1 MIIMTPDEL
10 HRLMLGLLRERDEMR
25 TAIGS
30 WDDVDAAAGASAVA
44 AEIRDRVERLR
55 GMMRHASHLVDGIDQ
70 VANLF
75 PANVSARLDAQREL
89 ILADRAALLDTWSE
103 LAGMAERLGEVLVAL
118 ARAEDG

>member
-1 MIIMTPDEL
+1 MTPDEL

-30 WDDVDAAAGASAVA
+30 WDDIDAAAGASAVA

-55 GMMRHASHLVDGIDQ
+55 GMMRHTSHLVDGIDQ